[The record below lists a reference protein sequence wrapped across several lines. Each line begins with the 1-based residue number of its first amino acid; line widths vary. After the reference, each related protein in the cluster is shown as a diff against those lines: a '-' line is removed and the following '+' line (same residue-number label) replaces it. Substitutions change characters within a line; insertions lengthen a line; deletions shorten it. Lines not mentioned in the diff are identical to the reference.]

1 MNDDPNGL
9 RAKISEIQVTI
20 EKLNLLSQDLHS
32 ALETIS
38 HRSSTSSR
46 DAERREEVAE
56 AVDNQE
62 PVVNPSFSINEHA
75 LQPSSNVQ
83 QSPHQSHIRIP
94 KLELPSF
101 RGEPLKWFEFW
112 ALFRSAIHEQPHLTD
127 VEKLTYLFSCL
138 KGEARRVVEGFTI
151 EDNNYQLVIDT
162 LNCVYGNKQ
171 ALSRHLHR
179 QLRQLHCQSHSASD
193 LLRYHTDVD
202 RILKHMANADIS
214 YENAHVL
221 FDIEEGLPEET
232 RLIIHQE
239 QKKYPVWTTTLL
251 RKTILDTSQMLQSV
265 KIPQSSSSG
274 NQVLHSKFPSNK
286 KSSAMISLTARAPQ
300 NASQRGNLN
309 TDPSKHSAVNQRRI
323 TSNPKSP
330 CCFCGELH
338 WNIACNKYKT
348 VDQRRHR
355 ASILKICF
363 KCLTP
368 GHVVAECPKKPCYI
382 CKGNHNQALCYQSR
396 KYVF

>member
-1 MNDDPNGL
+1 M
-9 RAKISEIQVTI
+9 
-20 EKLNLLSQDLHS
+20 
-32 ALETIS
+32 
-38 HRSSTSSR
+38 
-46 DAERREEVAE
+46 
-56 AVDNQE
+56 
-62 PVVNPSFSINEHA
+62 
-75 LQPSSNVQ
+75 
-83 QSPHQSHIRIP
+83 
-94 KLELPSF
+94 
-101 RGEPLKWFEFW
+101 
-112 ALFRSAIHEQPHLTD
+112 FRSAIHEQPHLTD

-355 ASILKICF
+355 ASTLKICF

-382 CKGNHNQALCYQSR
+382 CKGNHNQALCYQSQR
-396 KYVF
+396 KTFTNVTITNSAEKSPRTRNIANSVQHHTQEDSQSEDSSSNSIVATSTTLRSPTSDNEGTTALLLWKYTRVFNTLMPQSLRTAKVFLD